1 MGKIQKRNRDI
12 VVKTQFNIGGSR
24 GRSVRGFIA
33 DYVARG
39 AATDPSLGYLPPTDR
54 PVVEGD
60 GVAFTLSST
69 AISKEETLALAD
81 HVEDLFQQ
89 GNRAIQQMVFSFD
102 PEYLI
107 RQGLVPQDVSVLEKG
122 GYKYNY
128 DDLRLRHCVQAGVA
142 AMLENEGYYDGE
154 MVAAIQSDT
163 YHLHVHAVVYE
174 DGSKYTRKHGREER
188 GVIKASSL
196 NRLSHA
202 MDRYLE
208 STRDLSCVPT
218 QQVLLPESL
227 PRQQAVAILDLPVRT
242 TYLDPYLQLLEA
254 KEREKALERMVPEEE
269 MDQMLSGI
277 VQEGPVTEH

>member
-1 MGKIQKRNRDI
+1 MGKTPRRNRDI

-54 PVVEGD
+54 PVEEGD
-60 GVAFTLSST
+60 GVAFTLNRT
-69 AISKEETLALAD
+69 AISKQETLALAD
-81 HVEDLFQQ
+81 HVEELFQQ
-89 GNRAIQQMVFSFD
+89 GDRAIQQMVFSFD
-102 PEYLI
+102 PQYLAD
-107 RQGLVPQDVSVLEKG
+107 QGLVPSDLSVLEKG

-128 DDLRLRHCVQAGVA
+128 DDIRLRHCVQAGVSA
-142 AMLENEGYYDGE
+142 LLENEGYYDGE

-174 DGSKYTRKHGREER
+174 DGSKYTRKHGKEER
-188 GVIKASSL
+188 GVLKESSL

-208 STRDLSCVPT
+208 NTKDLSCVPT
-218 QQVLLPESL
+218 QRMLLPESV
-227 PRQQAVAILDLPVRT
+227 PKRPETAVDASPVQT
-242 TYLDPYLQLLEA
+242 AYVDKYLMLLEA
-254 KEREKALERMVPEEE
+254 REREKALEKLVPDERVE
-269 MDQMLSGI
+269 QMLFGLGEED
-277 VQEGPVTEH
+277 VRGV

>member
-1 MGKIQKRNRDI
+1 MGKTPRRNRDI

-54 PVVEGD
+54 PVEEGD
-60 GVAFTLSST
+60 GVAFTLNRT
-69 AISKEETLALAD
+69 AISKQETLALAD
-81 HVEDLFQQ
+81 HVEELFQQ
-89 GNRAIQQMVFSFD
+89 GDRAIQQMVFSFD
-102 PEYLI
+102 PQYLAD
-107 RQGLVPQDVSVLEKG
+107 QGLVPSDLSVLEKG

-128 DDLRLRHCVQAGVA
+128 DDIRLRHCVQAGVSA
-142 AMLENEGYYDGE
+142 LLENEGYYDGE

-174 DGSKYTRKHGREER
+174 DGCKYTRKHGREER
-188 GVIKASSL
+188 GVLKESSL

-208 STRDLSCVPT
+208 NTKDLSCVPT
-218 QQVLLPESL
+218 QRMLLPESV
-227 PRQQAVAILDLPVRT
+227 PKPAETAVDASPVQT
-242 TYLDPYLQLLEA
+242 AYVDKYLMLLEA
-254 KEREKALERMVPEEE
+254 REREKALEKLVPDERV
-269 MDQMLSGI
+269 DQLLSGI
-277 VQEGPVTEH
+277 GEEDVRGV

>member
-1 MGKIQKRNRDI
+1 MGKTPRRNRDI

-54 PVVEGD
+54 PVEEGD
-60 GVAFTLSST
+60 GVAFTLNRT
-69 AISKEETLALAD
+69 AISKQETLALAD
-81 HVEDLFQQ
+81 HVEELFQQ
-89 GNRAIQQMVFSFD
+89 GDRAIQQMVFSFD
-102 PEYLI
+102 PQYLAD
-107 RQGLVPQDVSVLEKG
+107 QGLVPADLSVLEKG

-128 DDLRLRHCVQAGVA
+128 DDIRLRHCVQAGVSA
-142 AMLENEGYYDGE
+142 LLENEGYYDGE

-174 DGSKYTRKHGREER
+174 DGSKYTRKHGKEER
-188 GVIKASSL
+188 GVLKESSL

-208 STRDLSCVPT
+208 NTKDLSCVPT
-218 QQVLLPESL
+218 QRMLLPESV
-227 PRQQAVAILDLPVRT
+227 PKRPETAVDTSPVQAAYVDK
-242 TYLDPYLQLLEA
+242 YLMLLEA
-254 KEREKALERMVPEEE
+254 KEREKALEKLVPDERVE
-269 MDQMLSGI
+269 QLLSGLGEED
-277 VQEGPVTEH
+277 VRGV

>member
-1 MGKIQKRNRDI
+1 MGKTPRRNRDI

-24 GRSVRGFIA
+24 GKSVRGFIA

-54 PVVEGD
+54 PVEEGD
-60 GVAFTLSST
+60 GVAFTLNRT
-69 AISKEETLALAD
+69 AISKQETLALAD
-81 HVEDLFQQ
+81 HVEELFQQ
-89 GNRAIQQMVFSFD
+89 GDRAIQQMVFSFD
-102 PEYLI
+102 PQYLAD
-107 RQGLVPQDVSVLEKG
+107 QGLVPSDLSVLEKG

-128 DDLRLRHCVQAGVA
+128 DDIRLRHCVQAGVSA
-142 AMLENEGYYDGE
+142 LLENEGYYDGE

-188 GVIKASSL
+188 GVLKESSL

-208 STRDLSCVPT
+208 NTKDLSCVPT
-218 QQVLLPESL
+218 QRMLLPESV
-227 PRQQAVAILDLPVRT
+227 PKPAETAVDASPVQASYVDK
-242 TYLDPYLQLLEA
+242 YLMLLEA
-254 KEREKALERMVPEEE
+254 KEREKALEKLVPDERVE
-269 MDQMLSGI
+269 QMLSEIGEED
-277 VQEGPVTEH
+277 VRGV

>member
-1 MGKIQKRNRDI
+1 MGKTPRRNRDI

-24 GRSVRGFIA
+24 GKSVRGFIA

-54 PVVEGD
+54 PVEEGD
-60 GVAFTLSST
+60 GVAFTLNRT
-69 AISKEETLALAD
+69 AISKQETLALAD
-81 HVEDLFQQ
+81 HVEELFQQ
-89 GNRAIQQMVFSFD
+89 GDRAIQQMVFSFD
-102 PEYLI
+102 PQYLAD
-107 RQGLVPQDVSVLEKG
+107 QGLVPSDLSVLEKG

-128 DDLRLRHCVQAGVA
+128 DDIRLRHCVQAGVSA
-142 AMLENEGYYDGE
+142 LLENEGYYDGE

-188 GVIKASSL
+188 GVLKESSL

-208 STRDLSCVPT
+208 NTKDLSCVPT
-218 QQVLLPESL
+218 QRMLLPESVPKRL
-227 PRQQAVAILDLPVRT
+227 ETAVDASPVQASYVDK
-242 TYLDPYLQLLEA
+242 YLMLLEA
-254 KEREKALERMVPEEE
+254 KEREKALEKLVPDEKVEQLLSEIGEE
-269 MDQMLSGI
+269 DVRG
-277 VQEGPVTEH
+277 V